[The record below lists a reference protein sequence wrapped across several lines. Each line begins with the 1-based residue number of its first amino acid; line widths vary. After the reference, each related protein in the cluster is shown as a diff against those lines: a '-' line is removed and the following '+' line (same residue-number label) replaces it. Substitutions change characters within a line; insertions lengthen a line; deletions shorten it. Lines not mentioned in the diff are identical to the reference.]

1 MQKDFSLT
9 LHRQA
14 HLQLR
19 VFSHFF
25 SFLLQLTFRDFD
37 IEAHENCAWDSITVR
52 NGGSPGSPIIGH
64 YCGTLNPGTIQSGSN
79 QLVVIFNTD
88 HSIQHGGFYAT
99 WSSETLGKRNTVCTY
114 FYHQCSFKI
123 Y

>member
-1 MQKDFSLT
+1 MKKDFSLT

-19 VFSHFF
+19 VFSRFF
-25 SFLLQLTFRDFD
+25 SFLLQLTFSDFD
-37 IEAHENCAWDSITVR
+37 IEAHENCAWDSVTVR

-64 YCGTLNPGTIQSGSN
+64 YCGILNPGTIQSGSN

-88 HSIQHGGFYAT
+88 HSIQHGHGN
-99 WSSETLGKRNTVCTY
+99 SSLGTIVCTLLLGASY
-114 FYHQCSFKI
+114 VTNDTVLRP
-123 Y
+123 